1 VVAPVTASESSA
13 ARLAALKA
21 EYPPAEG
28 PAANIDPELWVTWQ
42 YHKRMIQAAEEHAR
56 ATEIEIREA
65 AGTATRLKV
74 NGTIVARR
82 VITRHE
88 GVSWVQDSYRRTGK
102 DTDNA

>member
-1 VVAPVTASESSA
+1 MPESAPESSA

-21 EYPPAEG
+21 ESPPAEG
-28 PAANIDPELWVTWQ
+28 PAAYIAPELWKDFIWWKSLVAENEE
-42 YHKRMIQAAEEHAR
+42 RVRAAEVK
-56 ATEIEIREA
+56 IREA
-65 AGTATRLKV
+65 AGTATCLTVDGR
-74 NGTIVARR
+74 IVARR